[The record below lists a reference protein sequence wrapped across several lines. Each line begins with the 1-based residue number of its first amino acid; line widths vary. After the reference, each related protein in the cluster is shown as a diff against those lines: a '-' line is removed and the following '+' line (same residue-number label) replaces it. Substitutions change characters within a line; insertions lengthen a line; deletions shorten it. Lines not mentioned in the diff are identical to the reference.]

1 MEVSVDTVERELEQR
16 EARTLPM
23 PAGVAL
29 GFGVCLM
36 AFAAVMGAGLMVGL
50 VNERGP
56 VRMMLGLPLAFLF
69 ASFLLVGYGAR
80 GLFRGAQARK
90 RAALHPAEPWYAD
103 WDWDPEGVAATGAGG
118 GSFLGFIL
126 LGQVHTLWQYYLVK
140 GGVLTLG
147 MAGMGGMV
155 ANVVVSNWFVRRR
168 GRAIAITAM
177 GTSVAAIIIPSLA
190 AQMIDAFG
198 WRATFWLSAAVCAL
212 AIVLITVSVPRI
224 MPVQG
229 PRPTFGDIT
238 GNPALL
244 RVLSLTLI
252 SFAATFTVVSF
263 IGPVVTRT
271 TGATGAGVGALQS
284 FIGLG
289 SMAGLAIGGILSDRG
304 KGRSAQLA
312 AFSVMAL
319 SLAAYSPALAA
330 PTGSVPTVAM
340 GALIFVGATALFLLI
355 PVNLADI
362 ALRAGTAAPIALAF
376 NGSLVSLGQGAGA
389 VLGGQLTDAFGAAAM
404 GVGGAALALTG
415 LGVALSSNR
424 MSNKTRGT
432 TEA

>member
-1 MEVSVDTVERELEQR
+1 MLLTRLLHRSVPSFLRPAGPSAADNIHLIVGTPMPFALFALAMINVAVGTQGFAFAGVLADIAKDLGISIGQAGFIAGASSITFAIGAPFAASLVAQVERRRVILASLFALTVINALCAVAE
-16 EARTLPM
+16 TY
-23 PAGVAL
+23 PALVMLRVAS
-29 GFGVCLM
+29 GIAM
-36 AFAAVMGAGLMVGL
+36 AFIGALATVAA
-50 VNERGP
+50 
-56 VRMMLGLPLAFLF
+56 
-69 ASFLLVGYGAR
+69 
-80 GLFRGAQARK
+80 
-90 RAALHPAEPWYAD
+90 AALVP
-103 WDWDPEGVAATGAGG
+103 PE
-118 GSFLGFIL
+118 
-126 LGQVHTLWQYYLVK
+126 K
-140 GGVLTLG
+140 
-147 MAGMGGMV
+147 
-155 ANVVVSNWFVRRR
+155 R
-168 GRAIAITAM
+168 GRAFAIVM
-177 GTSVAAIIIPSLA
+177 GGLTVAFVVSVPIGSVLGG
-190 AQMIDAFG
+190 AFG

-244 RVLSLTLI
+244 HVLSLTLI

-271 TGATGAGVGALQS
+271 TGATGAGVGVLQM

-289 SMAGLAIGGILSDRG
+289 SMAGLVLGGIISDRG
-304 KGRSAQLA
+304 KGRSAQLV

-330 PTGSVPTVAM
+330 PTGTVPTVAM

-355 PVNLADI
+355 PVNLAQI
-362 ALRAGTAAPIALAF
+362 AAQAGAAAPIALAF

-404 GVGGAALALTG
+404 GVGGAALAAIG
-415 LGVALSSNR
+415 LVIVLCA
-424 MSNKTRGT
+424 KCRGG
-432 TEA
+432 